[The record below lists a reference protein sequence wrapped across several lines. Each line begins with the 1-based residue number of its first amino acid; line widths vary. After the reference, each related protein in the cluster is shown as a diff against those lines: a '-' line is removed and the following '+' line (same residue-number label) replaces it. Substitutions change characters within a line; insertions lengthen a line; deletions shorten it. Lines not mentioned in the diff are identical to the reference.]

1 MKKNILKLALLVI
14 STTAYSQVGIG
25 TSSPDPSSILELNA
39 SDKGL
44 LLPRV
49 ALTDVT
55 LAAPLA
61 SHVQGMVVYNT
72 ATSITGYVGNA
83 EGIWRNDGT
92 EWRKGLGVGT
102 SSGDWSL
109 TGNAGTTPGT
119 NFLGTT
125 DAQDLVFKANNN
137 PAGYISIVKENTS
150 LGYKSNANSGTGN
163 VAIGVRALA
172 TNTNGSNVAVGN
184 DALEASGNSKYNV
197 AVGHQALKQSAGSG
211 NTALGALAGDNVTTG
226 SGNIIIGGA
235 QDTPTPTTD
244 NFLNIG
250 GAIFGTGLLG
260 TAGAP
265 AGNIGI
271 GKVAPAEKLDVAG
284 SFHNQTV
291 LGSGNHTGIYSGTN
305 TIGGGYQSTSIYN
318 MPNATIGAGE
328 QLKYVTVQ
336 DSFVGMGITD
346 DVTGITGKTAHSNV
360 YTDGSSETRVTNE
373 DLDNFASFRLRT
385 EDNASGSR
393 TYWNSVEAPSGVN
406 NSTTIDFS
414 AQNPVRFVFSNGG
427 TYDEYS
433 FPRTDGTANQVLTTN
448 GSGTLS
454 WQNAGGGAALVLYD
468 ENPVAA
474 TPASATGTNS
484 VAIGDATVVANDL
497 SAAVGKNNNLP
508 SGHARPTH
516 AFGYG
521 NTVAAAWAFAAGSNN
536 SVSGSTS
543 HAFGYNNTISSAKT
557 YVVGEQITASQANT
571 IILGSNTVPLNV
583 GVGTTTPFTKLQI
596 TSENVGGSRGVAI
609 LQHDNDPTNASRI
622 VLAKSRGTE
631 AAQTAVL
638 ANDAI
643 GRVTFNAHNGTTYN
657 GAAAIQ
663 AGTTADHTA
672 TNASAYIDFIT
683 TPVGSILSLTRMR
696 ISEDGNIGIGTTL
709 PTSKL
714 HVNGLPGFATDAA
727 AGVAGLTAGA
737 FYQTS
742 GHATLPN
749 GVVMVKQ

>member
-1 MKKNILKLALLVI
+1 MKKNTLKLALLLGF
-14 STTAYSQVGIG
+14 STIAYSQVGIG
-25 TSSPDPSSILELNA
+25 TSSPDPSSILELN
-39 SDKGL
+39 SPNQGL
-44 LLPRV
+44 LLSRV

-61 SHVQGMVVYNT
+61 AHVQGMVVYNT
-72 ATSITGYVGNA
+72 NATITGYTGNA

-92 EWRKGLGVGT
+92 QWRRGTGSGAGGTDLIGQTSGIVSAPAGLGSEETWLGEQAG
-102 SSGDWSL
+102 SGAGKKQSVLIGYQAGKDN
-109 TGNAGTTPGT
+109 TNAGLTAVGYAAGN
-119 NFLGTT
+119 NFANGSGVVIGAFSGQ
-125 DAQDLVFKANNN
+125 DAL
-137 PAGYISIVKENTS
+137 NTS
-150 LGYKSNANSGTGN
+150 DVVFVGRESGQNATNATFSTFIGQQAGKNTSAASNSIFIGNHAGLDDTVDNNATNSHSILIGDNTSTSGFKN
-163 VAIGVRALA
+163 SVAIGYGAYNKAENEFLIGSYEGNPA
-172 TNTNGSNVAVGN
+172 TATQYDIVNPKYPDTRDDSGVTTPVNFLYT
-184 DALEASGNSKYNV
+184 DAAGKIL
-197 AVGHQALKQSAGSG
+197 SAPTS
-211 NTALGALAGDNVTTG
+211 ALGG
-226 SGNIIIGGA
+226 
-235 QDTPTPTTD
+235 
-244 NFLNIG
+244 
-250 GAIFGTGLLG
+250 
-260 TAGAP
+260 
-265 AGNIGI
+265 
-271 GKVAPAEKLDVAG
+271 
-284 SFHNQTV
+284 
-291 LGSGNHTGIYSGTN
+291 
-305 TIGGGYQSTSIYN
+305 
-318 MPNATIGAGE
+318 
-328 QLKYVTVQ
+328 
-336 DSFVGMGITD
+336 
-346 DVTGITGKTAHSNV
+346 
-360 YTDGSSETRVTNE
+360 GSS
-373 DLDNFASFRLRT
+373 LQL
-385 EDNASGSR
+385 
-393 TYWNSVEAPSGVN
+393 
-406 NSTTIDFS
+406 
-414 AQNPVRFVFSNGG
+414 
-427 TYDEYS
+427 YS
-433 FPRTDGTANQVLTTN
+433 
-448 GSGTLS
+448 
-454 WQNAGGGAALVLYD
+454 

-484 VAIGDATVVANDL
+484 VAIGDSTVVANDL

-508 SGHARPTH
+508 SGQARPTH

-521 NTVAAAWAFAAGSNN
+521 NTVAASWAFAAGSNN

-543 HAFGYNNTISSAKT
+543 YAFGYNNTISSAKT

-643 GRVTFNAHNGTTYN
+643 GKVTFNAHNGTTYI

-663 AGTTADHTA
+663 AGTTVDHTA
-672 TNASAYIDFIT
+672 VNASAYIDFIT
-683 TPVGSILSLTRMR
+683 TPVGSILSFTRMR
-696 ISEDGNIGIGTTL
+696 ISEDGNVGIGTTL